1 MKLGRAGLWW
11 PLCRPPPSHPSPP
24 TQSQGPS
31 RPGWHAHQSSG
42 QVARWGQTPWAKAE
56 GQRPASVTWQPWD
69 THLQASSQAMP
80 DIKSCSCRPWPSLN
94 AWHGPSMFSEAANVS
109 CLAVAWAPPP
119 LRGLHWL
126 SEAQTRR
133 ALLGQRSRLQEAQLY
148 PCSYPWAPGLPAIPT
163 SFLCSEEV
171 GPSELKA
178 HCDGAED
185 PA

>member
-119 LRGLHWL
+119 AQRTALAFRGPDKEGPIG
-126 SEAQTRR
+126 SAVQ
-133 ALLGQRSRLQEAQLY
+133 
-148 PCSYPWAPGLPAIPT
+148 APGSPALPLLIP
-163 SFLCSEEV
+163 V
-171 GPSELKA
+171 GTRPPRYSHIFPLL
-178 HCDGAED
+178 
-185 PA
+185 